1 MKEITITKKEFSDKV
16 TTVIDESIKELSE
29 KTQDVKVLLTFTL
42 IVSLMT
48 SKLQKQFFDEEPKES
63 EQVKEPK
70 HDKEPE
76 EALN

>member
-1 MKEITITKKEFSDKV
+1 MMKEITITK
-16 TTVIDESIKELSE
+16 
-29 KTQDVKVLLTFTL
+29 
-42 IVSLMT
+42 
-48 SKLQKQFFDEEPKES
+48 KQFFDEEPKES

>member
-1 MKEITITKKEFSDKV
+1 MKEITITEKQFSDKV
-16 TTVIDESIKELSE
+16 TTVINESIKELSE
-29 KTQDVKVLLTFTL
+29 QIQDIQILLAFA
-42 IVSLMT
+42 LMSELVT

>member
-16 TTVIDESIKELSE
+16 TTV
-29 KTQDVKVLLTFTL
+29 
-42 IVSLMT
+42 
-48 SKLQKQFFDEEPKES
+48 DEEPKES